1 MAAARTNA
9 QIAEALA
16 ALTNIVVRDHQ
27 PGREVEMRLERFM
40 KQKPPTFTGGYNPDG
55 AHKWLEELEII
66 FEAMDCSEEGKTTLG
81 TYVLRE
87 EANVWWKNAKLRLG
101 PGGMAIP
108 WAMFKREFLVKYFP
122 VDVKNKKVVEF
133 MELKQGNMT
142 VADYAVKFETL
153 CAFSPHYNTMEAEN
167 DKCVKFESGLR
178 PDIKHMIG
186 FSQIRDFATLVNKS
200 RICDEDGRAKVNYYK
215 AVNDRKGKGQERGKP
230 YDNRGRG
237 NTSGGKKPVNGSCYK
252 CGERGHMSYDCPKKL
267 DKCLNCGKLG
277 HKTEVCRT
285 RVFCFNCGEEGHKSI
300 ICKKPKKVMGKVF
313 ALSGED
319 ASLEDNLIRMINVP

>member
-55 AHKWLEELEII
+55 AYKWLEELEII

-153 CAFSPHYNTMEAEN
+153 CAFSPHYNTLEAEN
-167 DKCVKFESGLR
+167 DKCVNSSGLR

-186 FSQIRDFATLVNKS
+186 FSQIRHFATL
-200 RICDEDGRAKVNYYK
+200 RLI
-215 AVNDRKGKGQERGKP
+215 ERLILAT
-230 YDNRGRG
+230 DVV
-237 NTSGGKKPVNGSCYK
+237 T
-252 CGERGHMSYDCPKKL
+252 D
-267 DKCLNCGKLG
+267 LN
-277 HKTEVCRT
+277 
-285 RVFCFNCGEEGHKSI
+285 
-300 ICKKPKKVMGKVF
+300 
-313 ALSGED
+313 
-319 ASLEDNLIRMINVP
+319 